1 MGTFAKVFKSSDG
14 VYTGNFPP
22 ITTMNGA
29 EYEQAPQ
36 LSDSVFMEFQFKK
49 FGQGGTI
56 DLYWDSYY
64 VNNIVSFPSV
74 FTVTDLALQLQ
85 SLGATT
91 EGNAKE
97 LFSIPTTLQNTNICL
112 MGWSDSST
120 IVRYKLCKRVLN
132 PNNTYSYTNISN
144 NTALADNSGSDSIYA
159 VAGTFNVNGL
169 TFYGFGLASKEFFR
183 YNQEQAVAFMFIGNE
198 TTSQTTTGTLPSG
211 DLFSPEFG
219 TPATPQGG
227 YNETGG
233 FPHGTFD
240 FSSDEIPV
248 DALPTVGVTTA
259 GFVNVYKIEQ
269 NELQSLGEKLFP
281 HFLPAE
287 ILGNPS
293 QMNVSE
299 MIAILVKMCYG
310 TLISPVGS
318 SIEIND
324 NLGIF
329 DILMNGKLIDYVLDC
344 HVIPT
349 SISGGTVAPLKIG
362 YRTFNDL
369 QLAKC
374 TQDYVEINCGSLSI
388 DECFGN
394 FLDYSCVVE
403 IYLPFVGFVKITN
416 EYWNNATINVKYQF
430 NIIDGSFQC
439 KLTSTRRDDK
449 MQLHNTVIGQYGGLC
464 CVHFPITGMQYS
476 NVISGLING
485 SMGVLGNATMGD
497 FAGVG
502 TNLSKMLTL
511 RPDAPMSNG
520 YNASSSFLA
529 QRTPYLLIKYPA
541 PQFSEIYMSE
551 KGLPLNVPYKLSSV
565 HGFTVIDNPVLNIQC
580 NDDEYN
586 EIVTLMK
593 QGIIL

>member
-14 VYTGNFPP
+14 VYTGQFPP
-22 ITTMNGA
+22 ITGLNGA
-29 EYEQAPQ
+29 EYNNPPQ
-36 LSDSVFMEFQFKK
+36 VGTNVFNVFQFYK
-49 FGQGGTI
+49 FGAGGTI
-56 DLYWDSYY
+56 DLYWDTYFKNS
-64 VNNIVSFPSV
+64 IVSFPSI
-74 FTVTDLALQLQ
+74 FTITDLALELQ
-85 SLGATT
+85 TQGATT
-91 EGNAKE
+91 SGNAKE
-97 LFSIPTTLQNTNICL
+97 LFSIATTLQNTNICL
-112 MGWSDSST
+112 MGFSDSSGV
-120 IVRYKLCKRVLN
+120 VRFKLCKRVLN
-132 PNNTYSYTNISN
+132 PNNTYTYTDISVVR
-144 NTALADNSGSDSIYA
+144 ALSDYSGSDSIYA
-159 VAGTFNVNGL
+159 VAGSFNIAGVS
-169 TFYGFGLASKEFFR
+169 FFGFGLATKQFMR
-183 YNQEQAVAFMFIGNE
+183 YGNEQAVCEVFIGNE
-198 TTSQTTTGTLPSG
+198 TTAETTTGGSPQG

-248 DALPTVGVTTA
+248 DALPTIGVTTA

-269 NELQSLGEKLFP
+269 NELQTLGEKLFP

-287 ILGNPS
+287 ILGNPT

-299 MIAILVKMCYG
+299 MLAILIKMCYG
-310 TLISPVGS
+310 TLISPAGA
-318 SIEIND
+318 SIEFAD

-349 SISGGTVAPLKIG
+349 SITGGTVSPLKIG

-374 TQDYVEINCGSLSI
+374 TQDYVEVNCGSLSI

-439 KLTSTRRDDK
+439 KLTSSRRDDK
-449 MQLHNTVIGQYGGLC
+449 MQLHNTVIGQYGGIC

-476 NVISGLING
+476 NVISGLVNG
-485 SMGVLGNATMGD
+485 SMGIWGNATMGD

-541 PQFSEIYMSE
+541 PQFSEIYMTE
-551 KGLPLNVPYKLSSV
+551 KGLPLNVPYQLSSV

>member
-1 MGTFAKVFKSSDG
+1 MGTFSKVFKSKDG
-14 VYTGNFPP
+14 VYVGSFPP

-29 EYEQAPQ
+29 EYEQSPS
-36 LSDSVFMEFQFKK
+36 LSNTWFMEFQFKK
-49 FGQGGTI
+49 FGVSGTI

-64 VNNIVSFPSV
+64 KDNIVSFPSV
-74 FTVTDLALQLQ
+74 YTVTDL
-85 SLGATT
+85 SLIVMGQGATT
-91 EGNAKE
+91 EGNAVP
-97 LFSIPTTLQNTNICL
+97 LFVIPTTSQNTDLCI
-112 MGWSDSST
+112 MGWTDNANL
-120 IVRYKLCKRVLN
+120 IRYKLSKRVLN
-132 PNNTYSYTNISN
+132 PNNTYTYTTLSYGEAFGNG
-144 NTALADNSGSDSIYA
+144 SGSDSIYA
-159 VAGTFNVNGL
+159 VAGSFHVGGL
-169 TFYGFGLASKEFFR
+169 SFYGFGLASKQIGYPNSEADCFI
-183 YNQEQAVAFMFIGNE
+183 FIGNDE
-198 TTSQTTTGTLPSG
+198 TCETLVGSTPDG

-248 DALPTVGVTTA
+248 DALPTVGITTA

-299 MIAILVKMCYG
+299 MIAILIKMCYG
-310 TLISPVGS
+310 TLISPVGTAV
-318 SIEIND
+318 EIND

-349 SISGGTVAPLKIG
+349 SITGGTVSPLKIG

-374 TQDYVEINCGSLSI
+374 TQDYVEVNCGSLSI

-439 KLTSTRRDDK
+439 KLTSSRRDNK
-449 MQLHNTVIGQYGGLC
+449 MNLHNTVIGQYGGLC
-464 CVHFPITGMQYS
+464 CIHFPITGMQYS
-476 NVISGLING
+476 NVVSGLING
-485 SMGVLGNATMGD
+485 SMGVLGNASMGD

-551 KGLPLNVPYKLSSV
+551 KGLPLNVPYPLSSV